1 MRIGVLNPQP
11 DPLSSR
17 NWSGTPRGIADGLT
31 ALGVEVVPLGTKLP
45 VGIHHGV
52 AVLSRIG
59 GKRGAVADR
68 TVVRQRSRTWAL
80 GRHLDGAGRLDAIIA
95 MGQETYDLAAL
106 RRPGLP
112 ILTYDDTTLRQMWQ
126 HPDSDIRTAGFSG
139 RDVDQWCRRQQA
151 SSLAADGCCV
161 STRWAG
167 DSFVHDYGL
176 TPGRVTVVGI
186 GHRPRGVDAT
196 SGRDWGTPRFLFVGV
211 DWKRKN
217 GDAVIRAFR
226 ALRQD
231 HPDARLDLVGN
242 HPTVDEP
249 GVYGHGFLARE
260 NADEQARLDALFAA
274 ATAFV
279 LPSRFDPAGIAYLEA
294 ASAGLPVIATSQGGA
309 VELLGDAAITVHP
322 DDDGALLAA
331 LQRLSV
337 AGTARVMGARAAT
350 IAAGSRWVDVAGRI
364 VAVLHQPAVRDRS
377 ETQPPTPDIQT
388 TTVQEQP

>member
-11 DPLSSR
+11 DPLSSK

-31 ALGVEVVPLGTKLP
+31 ALGVEVVPLGTRLP

-68 TVVRQRSRTWAL
+68 TPVRQRSRTWAL
-80 GRHLDGAGRLDAIIA
+80 GRHLDEAGPLDGIVA

-106 RRPGLP
+106 RRPGVP

-126 HPDSDIRTAGFSG
+126 HPDSDIRTAGFPESA
-139 RDVDQWCRRQQA
+139 VSLWCERQRA
-151 SSLAADGCCV
+151 SSLAADRCCV

-167 DSFVHDYGL
+167 DSFIADYGI
-176 TPGRVTVVGI
+176 TPDRVTVVGI
-186 GHRPRGVDAT
+186 GHRPRGTDARV
-196 SGRDWGTPRFLFVGV
+196 GRDWDTPRFLFVGV

-217 GDAVIRAFR
+217 GDAVVRAFR
-226 ALRQD
+226 ALRRV
-231 HPDARLDLVGN
+231 HPEITLDLVGN
-242 HPTVDEP
+242 HPRVDEP
-249 GVYGHGFLARE
+249 GVHGHGFLARE
-260 NADEQARLDALFAA
+260 NADDQARLDALFAA

-322 DDDGALLAA
+322 DDDDA
-331 LQRLSV
+331 LQAGMLRLSSP
-337 AGTARVMGARAAT
+337 GTARAMGARAAA
-350 IAAGSRWVDVAGRI
+350 IAKVSRWVDVAGRI
-364 VAVLHQPAVRDRS
+364 VAVLHQQTAEDRS
-377 ETQPPTPDIQT
+377 VGRPTTPDT
-388 TTVQEQP
+388 ETTVQEQS